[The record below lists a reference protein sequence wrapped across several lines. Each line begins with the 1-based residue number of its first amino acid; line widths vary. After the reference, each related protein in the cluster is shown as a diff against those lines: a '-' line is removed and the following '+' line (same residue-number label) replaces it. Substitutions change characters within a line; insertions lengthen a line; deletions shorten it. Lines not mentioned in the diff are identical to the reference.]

1 MRSGSDQAF
10 TAFVGIDW
18 ADTKHDICVQAAGS
32 ERRELT
38 CIAHEAGQIESWAC
52 ALRQRFGGYVAV
64 ALELTKGPIVYA
76 LQKYDFIVLFPIN
89 PATLARYRQAFKP
102 SGAKDDP
109 TIRPTL
115 SWLWICWCAIATSSH
130 PCSHRTLR

>member
-38 CIAHEAGQIESWAC
+38 CIAHEAGQIESWVC
-52 ALRQRFGGYVAV
+52 SLRERFGGYIAV
-64 ALELTKGPIVYA
+64 ALELTKVY
-76 LQKYDFIVLFPIN
+76 
-89 PATLARYRQAFKP
+89 
-102 SGAKDDP
+102 
-109 TIRPTL
+109 
-115 SWLWICWCAIATSSH
+115 
-130 PCSHRTLR
+130 